1 MKKLKV
7 FALSM
12 ILVFGLSV
20 VVYNTNAKIA
30 NNQEKKYESQEK
42 AALSNNG
49 DDAHKATNEDKKN
62 TNLKTISFNN
72 ADETKKTNKN
82 NVQDVSNSNKTGT
95 DVKTNSTPSRVQS
108 QNVAK
113 ASDKVTASRG
123 DLKAAIPY
131 NAKELDL
138 LARLVRAEAGGEPY
152 NAQVAVAAVV
162 INRVKSSKF
171 PNTIT
176 SVINSNNQFTPVQN
190 GQINKPA
197 TDTNKKAVEEALYG
211 KDPSNGALFF
221 YDTSCTSKWLLSKP
235 VKAKIG
241 KMVYAY

>member
-20 VVYNTNAKIA
+20 VVYNTNAKIS
-30 NNQEKKYESQEK
+30 NNQEKV
-42 AALSNNG
+42 ALSNNE
-49 DDAHKATNEDKKN
+49 DDAHKAINENKKN

-72 ADETKKTNKN
+72 ADETKKVDKN
-82 NVQDVSNSNKTGT
+82 NVQDVSNSNKTGA
-95 DVKTNSTPSRVQS
+95 DVKTNSTPSKVQS

-123 DLKAAIPY
+123 NLKAAIPY

-138 LARLVRAEAGGEPY
+138 LARLVRAEAGGESY

>member
-12 ILVFGLSV
+12 ILVLGLSV
-20 VVYNTNAKIA
+20 VIYNTNDKMA
-30 NNQEKKYESQEK
+30 NNQGKKYENQEMVT
-42 AALSNNG
+42 LSNNE
-49 DDAHKATNEDKKN
+49 DNAHKAVNENKKN
-62 TNLKTISFNN
+62 ENLKTITFNN
-72 ADETKKTNKN
+72 ADEAKNVDNNKGQDISSLNKTND
-82 NVQDVSNSNKTGT
+82 DVKKVSTVSKAQPKVKSANKT
-95 DVKTNSTPSRVQS
+95 V
-108 QNVAK
+108 
-113 ASDKVTASRG
+113 ASRG
-123 DLKAAIPY
+123 NLKASISY

-138 LARLVRAEAGGEPY
+138 LARLVRAEAGGESY
-152 NAQVAVAAVV
+152 SAQVAVAAVV

-176 SVINSNNQFTPVQN
+176 AVIHSNNQFTPVQN

-197 TDTNKKAVEEALYG
+197 TAANKKAVQEALYG

>member
-12 ILVFGLSV
+12 ILVLGLSV
-20 VVYNTNAKIA
+20 VVYNTNGKMA
-30 NNQEKKYESQEK
+30 NNQEKKYQNQEM
-42 AALSNNG
+42 ATLGNNEE
-49 DDAHKATNEDKKN
+49 DMHKAVNEDKESA
-62 TNLKTISFNN
+62 NLKTVSFNN
-72 ADETKKTNKN
+72 SYEAKNVDKNKG
-82 NVQDVSNSNKTGT
+82 QDVSGLNKTNADIKKVSTVSKAQPKVNPSNKA
-95 DVKTNSTPSRVQS
+95 V
-108 QNVAK
+108 
-113 ASDKVTASRG
+113 ASRG
-123 DLKAAIPY
+123 NLKAAISY

-138 LARLVRAEAGGEPY
+138 LARLVRAEAGGESY
-152 NAQVAVAAVV
+152 SAQVAVAAVV

-171 PNTIT
+171 PNTINA
-176 SVINSNNQFTPVQN
+176 VINSNNQFTPVQN

-197 TDTNKKAVEEALYG
+197 TATNKKAVQEALYG

-221 YDTSCTSKWLLSKP
+221 YDTSCTSKWLLAKP

>member
-12 ILVFGLSV
+12 ILVLGLSV
-20 VVYNTNAKIA
+20 VVYNTNDKTA
-30 NNQEKKYESQEK
+30 NNQDNKYENEEIVTL
-42 AALSNNG
+42 ANDEDNE
-49 DDAHKATNEDKKN
+49 HKAINENKEN
-62 TNLKTISFNN
+62 INLKTVSSNN
-72 ADETKKTNKN
+72 SDEVKNTDKNKG
-82 NVQDVSNSNKTGT
+82 QDVNSSNKTNAN
-95 DVKTNSTPSRVQS
+95 VKTVSTVSKTQPK
-108 QNVAK
+108 AK
-113 ASDKVTASRG
+113 ASNKVTASRG
-123 DLKAAIPY
+123 NLKAVISY

-138 LARLVRAEAGGEPY
+138 LARLVRAEAGGESY

-171 PNTIT
+171 PNTINE
-176 SVINSNNQFTPVQN
+176 VIYSNNQFTPVQN

-197 TDTNKKAVEEALYG
+197 TANNKKAVQEALYG

-235 VKAKIG
+235 VKARIG

>member
-12 ILVFGLSV
+12 ILVLGLSV
-20 VVYNTNAKIA
+20 VIYNTNAKMA
-30 NNQEKKYESQEK
+30 SNQQRKYQNQEMVT
-42 AALSNNG
+42 LSNNEG
-49 DDAHKATNEDKKN
+49 NTHKAVNEDKEN
-62 TNLKTISFNN
+62 TNLKTVRFNN
-72 ADETKKTNKN
+72 ADESGNLDKNKGQ
-82 NVQDVSNSNKTGT
+82 NVNSSNKTNANA
-95 DVKTNSTPSRVQS
+95 KTVSTVSKAQPK
-108 QNVAK
+108 AK
-113 ASDKVTASRG
+113 ASNKVTASRG
-123 DLKAAIPY
+123 NLKAAISY

-138 LARLVRAEAGGEPY
+138 LARLVRAEAGGESY
-152 NAQVAVAAVV
+152 SAQVAVAAVV

-171 PNTIT
+171 PNTINA
-176 SVINSNNQFTPVQN
+176 VINSNNQFTPVQN

-197 TDTNKKAVEEALYG
+197 TDANKKAVQEALYG

>member
-12 ILVFGLSV
+12 ILVLGLSV
-20 VVYNTNAKIA
+20 VIYNTNDKMA
-30 NNQEKKYESQEK
+30 NSQEKKYQNQEMVT
-42 AALSNNG
+42 LSNNE
-49 DDAHKATNEDKKN
+49 DNTHKAVNEDKEN
-62 TNLKTISFNN
+62 TNLKTVRFNN
-72 ADETKKTNKN
+72 ADESGNVDKNKGQ
-82 NVQDVSNSNKTGT
+82 NVNSSNKRNA
-95 DVKTNSTPSRVQS
+95 KTVSTVSKAQPK
-108 QNVAK
+108 AK
-113 ASDKVTASRG
+113 ASNKVTASRG
-123 DLKAAIPY
+123 NLKAAISY

-138 LARLVRAEAGGEPY
+138 LARLVRAEAGGESY
-152 NAQVAVAAVV
+152 SAQVAVAAVV

-176 SVINSNNQFTPVQN
+176 AVINSNNQFTPVQN

-197 TDTNKKAVEEALYG
+197 TDANKKAVQEALYG